1 MNFLFNIHIG
11 TSVPVERIFSGG
23 SDLVTKKRSRLGH
36 ESIQACMCL
45 KNWTKCNRK

>member
-1 MNFLFNIHIG
+1 MG

-23 SDLVTKKRSRLGH
+23 GDLITKRRSCLNT

-45 KNWTKCNRK
+45 KNWILKSK